1 MMSTNNPNSY
11 HSGDTSPVIM
21 VANNVGFNF
30 SIGDLL
36 VFESSAHNTVAAV
49 ADNITHSTTANVDQQ
64 AVHDSF
70 CGVAAQAVKNNST
83 GGPTSPEIRVHT
95 RGRHRFTA
103 SGTITRGDLVGAV
116 YNSTTGKLENQIVQ
130 TVTNEKYAVGVA
142 VADAVA
148 GGIAV
153 VEIISTQ
160 FWGGPQPKAS

>member
-1 MMSTNNPNSY
+1 MSTNNPNSY

-21 VANNVGFNF
+21 VADNATFNF
-30 SIGDLL
+30 AIGDLL
-36 VFESSAHNTVAAV
+36 VFESSAHSTVASV
-49 ADNITHSTTANVDQQ
+49 ADKITHSSTANADQQ

-70 CGVAAQAVKNNST
+70 CGVAAQAVLNVAG
-83 GGPTSPEIRVHT
+83 GGPASPELRVHT

-130 TVTNEKYAVGVA
+130 TVTNEKYAIGVA
-142 VADAVA
+142 IIDAVS